1 MSQPAQECAWAEP
14 SKCQEDTSSVT
25 WSLPHRFQTY
35 LLVLNSIWFEHL
47 MISMKIVQETP
58 KIQTHKSFINLIYFS
73 DWSNYQI
80 HFTRLL
86 VEDYHCMSALSL
98 FSLLAA
104 VLPQLAVSQ
113 LTLLHIMQKT
123 QPPNWRKELDGFG
136 WRDAGLVF
144 ANLCW
149 LLRFDE

>member
-1 MSQPAQECAWAEP
+1 
-14 SKCQEDTSSVT
+14 
-25 WSLPHRFQTY
+25 
-35 LLVLNSIWFEHL
+35 

-144 ANLCW
+144 ANLC
-149 LLRFDE
+149 